1 MDGSKQNLRP
11 RRVPERTCAGCRL
24 ARPKGE
30 LIRIVVTDNAE
41 VVIDQ
46 SGKRPGRGTYLCK
59 SKACWESGLKKDR
72 LEHSLHVT
80 ISKDKKEE
88 LARYGETLSR

>member
-1 MDGSKQNLRP
+1 MDTSKQNTHP
-11 RRVPERTCAGCRL
+11 RHVPERTCAGCRR
-24 ARPKGE
+24 ARPKRE
-30 LIRIVVTDNAE
+30 LVRIVVTEDAE